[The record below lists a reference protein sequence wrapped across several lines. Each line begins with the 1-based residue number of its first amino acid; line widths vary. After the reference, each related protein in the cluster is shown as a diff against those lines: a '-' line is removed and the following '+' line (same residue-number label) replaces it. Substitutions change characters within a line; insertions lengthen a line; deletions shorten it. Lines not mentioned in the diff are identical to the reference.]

1 MAKLG
6 LELKDFVNK
15 RSVVLGRKK
24 VSDLDAMRTKW
35 KNGGGDKMR
44 EEYQT
49 SIANS

>member
-6 LELKDFVNK
+6 LELKDFVND
-15 RSVVLGRKK
+15 VVLGRKK